1 MLALIFLQNFI
12 TTEDIILFLLLVTFI
27 IASLITLVSF
37 IYQSTQKK
45 INLNGLTKLFFG
57 LFIGLFSLS
66 IALIFLI
73 FGGF

>member
-57 LFIGLFSLS
+57 LFSLS

>member
-1 MLALIFLQNFI
+1 MLAFILLQNFI
-12 TTEDIILFLLLVTFI
+12 TTEGIILFLLLVT
-27 IASLITLVSF
+27 LILAGLVTLVSF

-45 INLNGLTKLFFG
+45 INLNGLTKLFFS